1 MRNDACKKEEE
12 EQRREFFETRT
23 PEDPAYYSP
32 RILDIHDYASGKM
45 LTTRGQE
52 IMDRLRAM
60 DWQDVLREYLRN
72 WITGMQMLHVV
83 STDFNTGNSSPA
95 QYGWYPE
102 GYLNVVYD
110 KLRASVLEDH
120 PIPTDGKCRL
130 DSHYSHIT
138 VERDLG
144 YGKKVSRTIDM
155 SIEFYIPRHMKGICY
170 KCRVEAYGDNGFY
183 DEFSQ
188 YARELQSKMETF
200 KNDPL
205 LKTDLRP
212 YDTYPDISSYKD
224 RRDQLGIIR
233 HYMVHDTVGKRD
245 KCRFTQGF
253 IDAYK
258 DARDFCKAL
267 PDLNFSEARDTFD
280 YKGKTYTAEEYDYPA
295 SMLPDEIKYVVLL
308 TEDVLIY
315 KYGLLDAMVEYKWD
329 KKSEARSFIWHWRD
343 MLHQQVTPD
352 IKEWIDKWIPADQ
365 INYVMGK

>member
-1 MRNDACKKEEE
+1 MISDACKKEE

-32 RILDIHDYASGKM
+32 RVLDIHDYKSGKM
-45 LTTRGQE
+45 LTKRGQD
-52 IMDRLRAM
+52 IMERLRSM
-60 DWQDVLREYLRN
+60 DWQEVLREYLRN
-72 WITGMQMLHVV
+72 WITGMRMLHVV

-102 GYLNVVYD
+102 GYLQVAYD

-155 SIEFYIPRHMKGICY
+155 SIEFYIPHHMKGICY
-170 KCRVEAYGDNGFY
+170 KCSAEAYGDNGFY
-183 DEFSQ
+183 DEFVQ
-188 YARELQSKMETF
+188 YAKELQSKMEAF
-200 KNDPL
+200 KKEPL

-233 HYMVHDTVGKRD
+233 HYMVYDTVGKRD

-267 PDLNFSEARDTFD
+267 PDINFSEDRDTFE
-280 YKGKTYTAEEYDYPA
+280 YNGKTYTAEEYDFPA
-295 SMLPDEIKYVVLL
+295 SGLPDEIKYVGQLA
-308 TEDVLIY
+308 EDVLLY

-329 KKSEARSFIWHWRD
+329 KESEARSFIWHWRD
-343 MLHQQVTPD
+343 TLHQKVTPY
-352 IKEWIDKWIPADQ
+352 IKEWIEKWIPVDR

>member
-1 MRNDACKKEEE
+1 MSSDACKKEE

-32 RILDIHDYASGKM
+32 RILDIRDYASGKM
-45 LTTRGQE
+45 LTKRGQD
-52 IMDRLRAM
+52 IMERLRAM
-60 DWQDVLREYLRN
+60 DWQEVLREYLRN
-72 WITGMQMLHVV
+72 WVTGMQMLHVV

-95 QYGWYPE
+95 QYGWYPD
-102 GYLNVVYD
+102 GYLQVAYD

-120 PIPTDGKCRL
+120 PVLTDGKCRL

-155 SIEFYIPRHMKGICY
+155 SIEFYIPSNKKGICY
-170 KCRVEAYGDNGFY
+170 KYRVKTYGDNGFC
-183 DEFSQ
+183 DEFVQ
-188 YARELQSKMETF
+188 YAKELQARMESF
-200 KNDPL
+200 KKDPL

-212 YDTYPDISSYKD
+212 YDTYPGIASYRD

-233 HYMVHDTVGKRD
+233 YYIVHDTVGKRD

-267 PDLNFSEARDTFD
+267 PDLKFSEDRDTFN
-280 YKGKTYTAEEYDYPA
+280 YKDKTYTAEEYDYPA
-295 SMLPDEIKYVVLL
+295 SELPDEIKYVGQIV
-308 TEDVLIY
+308 EDVLLY
-315 KYGLLDAMVEYKWD
+315 KYGLLDAMVEYKWV
-329 KKSEARSFIWHWRD
+329 KESEARQFIWHWRD

-352 IKEWIDKWIPADQ
+352 IKEWIEKWIPADR
-365 INYVMGK
+365 IDYVMGK

>member
-1 MRNDACKKEEE
+1 MRSDACKKEE

-32 RILDIHDYASGKM
+32 RILDIYDYASGKM
-45 LTTRGQE
+45 LTKRGQE

-60 DWQDVLREYLRN
+60 DWQDVLREYLKN

-95 QYGWYPE
+95 QYGWYPD

-120 PIPTDGKCRL
+120 PIQTDSKYRL

-155 SIEFYIPRHMKGICY
+155 SLDFYIPSNKKGICY
-170 KCRVEAYGDNGFY
+170 KCSVEAYGDNGFY
-183 DEFSQ
+183 DEFAQ
-188 YARELQSKMETF
+188 YAKELQAKMETF
-200 KNDPL
+200 KKDPL

-233 HYMVHDTVGKRD
+233 HYMIHDTVGKRD
-245 KCRFTQGF
+245 KRRFTQGF

-267 PDLNFSEARDTFD
+267 PDLNFSEARDTFE

-295 SMLPDEIKYVVLL
+295 SELPDEIKYVGQIV
-308 TEDVLIY
+308 EDVLLY
-315 KYGLLDAMVEYKWD
+315 KYGLLDAMVEYKWA
-329 KKSEARSFIWHWRD
+329 KESEARSFIWHWRD
-343 MLHQQVTPD
+343 KLHQQVTPD
-352 IKEWIDKWIPADQ
+352 IKEWIEKWIPADR